1 MADID
6 LKEIAKQH
14 LEIDSFFT
22 GDFGILGPEL
32 DFRSLRAEITPQPET
47 KTSDPAAISEFLDDV
62 SAAASLEQIASMVNQ
77 CRKCELG
84 SSRLNPVPGEG
95 SPNARLVFVG
105 EAPGQDEDKTGRPF
119 VGRAGKMLTNI
130 ITAMGLSRNDV
141 FICNTIKCRPPE
153 NRDPLIGEKNACR
166 PFLDRQL
173 ELISPDVIVA
183 LGSHAAR
190 ELLGTDE
197 GIGKLR
203 GRFHDYTPSPGAK
216 TIKVMPTYH
225 PSYLL
230 RAYTVDNRRRVWD
243 DMLKVVK
250 ELGLELPKKER

>member
-32 DFRSLRAEITPQPET
+32 DFRSLGAEITPQPET
-47 KTSDPAAISEFLDDV
+47 AAAEQSQTPASGGDI
-62 SAAASLEQIASMVNQ
+62 SAAASLEDIAAMVRD

-84 SSRLNPVPGEG
+84 FSRLNPVPGEG
-95 SPNARLVFVG
+95 SHNARLVFVG

-119 VGRAGKMLTNI
+119 VGRAGGMLTNI
-130 ITAMGLSRNDV
+130 ITAMGLTRDEV
-141 FICNTIKCRPPE
+141 FICNTVKCRPPE
-153 NRDPLIGEKNACR
+153 NRDPLTGEKNACR

-173 ELISPDVIVA
+173 ELIAPDVIVA

-190 ELLGTDE
+190 ELLGTEE

-203 GRFHDYTPSPGAK
+203 GRFHDYILSAGAK